1 MPELDTTQGVARPLA
16 LGVRR
21 EPEWVENRPS
31 QRWLPRLDFTE
42 LWNYR
47 ELGWAFAQK
56 TLRVRYKQTA
66 FGVSWAVIQPLAAV
80 LVFTVVFGRLVKLP
94 TDGIP
99 YTVFSYAGMII
110 WLYVSSIVGGAA
122 QSLVENRDLV
132 TKVYFPRLLAPLSAA
147 IPGLVDLA
155 IAFLVLIV
163 MMVVLGVAPGPAVVL
178 LPLWILAA
186 LVTGVAM
193 GTPLAALNVKYRD
206 VRVGLPLVLQVW
218 LYGSPVAYSASL
230 FKGVWSYVYA
240 LNPVVTVLDGFRW
253 SIAHGPPP
261 GPQAFV
267 SLVVVVV
274 VGAAGIVYFRRVER
288 SFADVV

>member
-1 MPELDTTQGVARPLA
+1 MPELDMIRGLARPMGPGA
-16 LGVRR
+16 RR
-21 EPEWVENRPS
+21 EPNWVENRPS
-31 QRWLPRLDFTE
+31 ERWLPRLDFSE

-80 LVFTVVFGRLVKLP
+80 LVFTVVFGRLVKVP

-99 YTVFSYAGMII
+99 YTVFSYAGMIM
-110 WLYVSSIVGGAA
+110 WVYVSSIVSGAA
-122 QSLVENRDLV
+122 LSLVENRDLV
-132 TKVYFPRLLAPLSAA
+132 TKIYFPRLLASLSAA

-155 IAFLVLIV
+155 IAFPLLIA
-163 MMVVLGVAPGPAVVL
+163 MMVFLGVAPGPAVVL

-186 LVTGVAM
+186 LATGVAV

-206 VRVGLPLVLQVW
+206 VRVGLPLFLQVW
-218 LYGSPVAYSASL
+218 LYGSPVAYSSSL

-253 SIAHGPPP
+253 SIAQGPAP

-274 VGAAGIVYFRRVER
+274 VGGAGTVYFRRAER